1 MVNKKVFEILKK
13 LYEQNEKPHMMYLVL
28 DTHNDGEF
36 HRGKE
41 LVDNGYDVTEV
52 YDTIKDLV
60 IKGDLTRFGKKT
72 KITPKGKRMLG
83 FVEDIIAV
91 AEKLVLK

>member
-1 MVNKKVFEILKK
+1 MINTKVFGILKQ

-28 DTHNDGEF
+28 DMHLDGDF

-41 LVDNGYDVTEV
+41 LVDKGHDTTEV
-52 YDTIKDLV
+52 YDAIQRLT

-72 KITPKGKRMLG
+72 KITPKGKKTLK
-83 FVEDIIAV
+83 FIDEITEV
-91 AEKLVLK
+91 AEKIVIK